1 MSYTTSAAPYQIGPG
16 MNNDSI
22 GMIFEDVKVVG
33 SGDTSGT
40 WATLYVKQ
48 PQRIEGPFTLTSIS
62 GQVVTIGSASLT
74 GTEYMRIIGFA

>member
-1 MSYTTSAAPYQIGPG
+1 MSYTTSAPPYQIGPG
-16 MNNDSI
+16 MQNDSV

-33 SGDTSGT
+33 SGDTSGNYT
-40 WATLYVKQ
+40 AKFVKQ

-62 GQVVTIGSASLT
+62 GQVVTFGSASLT